1 MKKQTIGLMCLCLL
15 ASAGI
20 GASVGMMTYA
30 HYNAEAN
37 VIMVRAEDAESELE
51 SSEEELTEEE
61 KAEIKDLLAELK
73 AKYQDIR
80 DRQIFGTTIG
90 TIIGTVVGAV
100 VSMIP
105 ALLNRKNIKN
115 AIEEVAL
122 TRQIVDSNEKLA
134 KKLKEDYQITNEHY
148 DKVVNE
154 MGNINAIL
162 ATTQKMLEKVSEE
175 NAEIKAENKE
185 LKELI
190 LDLFSH
196 SEVLVALGVSEDVF
210 KKYLSD
216 KTSK

>member
-1 MKKQTIGLMCLCLL
+1 
-15 ASAGI
+15 
-20 GASVGMMTYA
+20 
-30 HYNAEAN
+30 
-37 VIMVRAEDAESELE
+37 
-51 SSEEELTEEE
+51 
-61 KAEIKDLLAELK
+61 
-73 AKYQDIR
+73 
-80 DRQIFGTTIG
+80 
-90 TIIGTVVGAV
+90 
-100 VSMIP
+100 
-105 ALLNRKNIKN
+105 
-115 AIEEVAL
+115 
-122 TRQIVDSNEKLA
+122 
-134 KKLKEDYQITNEHY
+134 
-148 DKVVNE
+148 